1 MKTAHSRVIAR
12 PAATLSGGHA
22 VVARRGGRWYRNRPM
37 ARWSGAALVALMAT
51 ALVPLPQAVG
61 AQPRVVVETN
71 EDVVLSSVSPRFT
84 IRSFGFF
91 VAPGA
96 TSQLRITLQV
106 SENFGV
112 QPPFLVDTT
121 LVSTD
126 TMRVV
131 QIKRALP
138 SGATVYWRALVE
150 RGGQAAIST
159 VTGPR
164 VVPSWVTMLY
174 PASPQGDIVDTRQ
187 PEFRWRSPRV
197 DTGPG
202 PWRYNLEVIADGLP
216 VFAASS
222 ITDTIYRLPSPLQA
236 NTSYR
241 WRLEARLAGN
251 PAVVRVVSPGSF
263 VIIDPP
269 LPTATLVY
277 QNFPNPFPDASSFST
292 CFWFDVEEP
301 GAKVSL
307 KILDLRG
314 TPVRTIVPADDG
326 QEIFPAGRYGRG
338 GVGTGSNCDNRFV
351 WDGTAAN
358 GRPVPPGVYLS
369 RFEANGHRPIVRRI
383 LFRGR

>member
-1 MKTAHSRVIAR
+1 MM
-12 PAATLSGGHA
+12 ATLLLPS
-22 VVARRGGRWYRNRPM
+22 
-37 ARWSGAALVALMAT
+37 
-51 ALVPLPQAVG
+51 PQAVG

-71 EDVVLSSVSPRFT
+71 EDIVLSSVSPRFT

-91 VAPGA
+91 VAPG
-96 TSQLRITLQV
+96 TTPELRITLQV

-121 LVSTD
+121 LVTTD
-126 TMRVV
+126 TMRLV
-131 QIKRALP
+131 QIRRALP

-150 RGGQAAIST
+150 RGARAAIST

-164 VVPSWVTMLY
+164 VVPPWATLLF
-174 PASPQGDIVDTRQ
+174 PATQGLDTRQ

-202 PWRYNLEVIADGLP
+202 PWRYDLEVLANGRP
-216 VFAASS
+216 VFAASN
-222 ITDTIYRLPSPLQA
+222 IADTIYRLPTPLQA
-236 NTSYR
+236 STSYR
-241 WRLEARLAGN
+241 WRLDARLVGN
-251 PAVVRVVSPGSF
+251 PAVVSVFSPGSF
-263 VIIDPP
+263 VITDPS
-269 LPTATLVY
+269 LPTSTLVY

-301 GAKVSL
+301 GASISL

-326 QEIFPAGRYGRG
+326 QERFPAGRYGRG

-351 WDGTAAN
+351 WDGTASN

-369 RFEANGHRPIVRRI
+369 RFQANGHRPIVRRI